1 MVNATLSG
9 TQIQSNKVN
18 IRKRV
23 ILGPWNIAL
32 AQDSKVLHFTYRG
45 IKQFQISKD
54 KGITTSEPYIPAN
67 DSMVFT
73 NFNNTQNQGS
83 GSGSGSGTG
92 TGSGSGTGT
101 GGGNVTI
108 YGCTDSTAMNYLP
121 TATNESSSG
130 SNCIQTGSIGGTVLW
145 NLMLIP
151 SDFGSGNTF
160 PNNSIT
166 DKITVKE
173 NISDTSSLLTSVPNS
188 GSDGFINLNL
198 KDNATYKLIMTNS
211 TTKDTYIYN
220 FNKPDGL
227 TTGQTLTVSNIT
239 ITSDISSPIDGTPS
253 S

>member
-32 AQDSKVLHFTYRG
+32 AQDSKVLHFTYKG

-54 KGITTSEPYIPAN
+54 KGIVTSEPYIPTN
-67 DSMVFT
+67 DSMAFT
-73 NFNNTQNQGS
+73 NFNANNQNQNQNQG
-83 GSGSGSGTG
+83 GNE
-92 TGSGSGTGT
+92 
-101 GGGNVTI
+101 GGGGGSSTV

-121 TATNESSSG
+121 TATNESGAG
-130 SNCIQTGSIGGTVLW
+130 STCIQMGTVGGTVLW
-145 NLMLIP
+145 NLMLITA
-151 SDFGSGNTF
+151 DFGSGNNF

-166 DKITVKE
+166 DNITIKNNV
-173 NISDTSSLLTSVPNS
+173 SDATSLLTSSPGD
-188 GSDGFINLNL
+188 GSQGYINLNL

-220 FNKPDGL
+220 FNKPAGV
-227 TTGQTLTVSNIT
+227 TTGQTLTTSSIT
-239 ITSDISSPIDGTPS
+239 FTNDASSPIDGTPS

>member
-9 TQIQSNKVN
+9 SQIQSNKVN

-54 KGITTSEPYIPAN
+54 KGITTSEPYIPTN
-67 DSMVFT
+67 DSMTFT
-73 NFNNTQNQGS
+73 DFNATNQNQNQNQNQNE
-83 GSGSGSGTG
+83 
-92 TGSGSGTGT
+92 
-101 GGGNVTI
+101 GGGNEGGGSSTV

-121 TATNESSSG
+121 TATNESGSG
-130 SNCIQTGSIGGTVLW
+130 STCILIGAVGGTVLW
-145 NLMLIP
+145 NLMLITA
-151 SDFGSGNTF
+151 DFGSGANF

-166 DKITVKE
+166 DTITIKDNV
-173 NISDTSSLLTSVPNS
+173 SDATSLLTSTPNN
-188 GSDGFINLNL
+188 GSQGYINFNL
-198 KDNATYKLIMTNS
+198 KDNATYKLIMTNA

-220 FNKPDGL
+220 FNKPVGV
-227 TTGQTLTVSNIT
+227 TTGQTLTTSSIT
-239 ITSDISSPIDGTPS
+239 FTSDASSPIDGTPS